1 MNNKKIIQAIKEW
14 LTDNI
19 LTDDEISSI
28 SDGTQDIVYGRKE
41 LAVSML
47 EKIHIWEKF
56 PENIVSK

>member
-14 LTDNI
+14 LADNI

-56 PENIVSK
+56 PENIVSE

>member
-14 LTDNI
+14 LADNI